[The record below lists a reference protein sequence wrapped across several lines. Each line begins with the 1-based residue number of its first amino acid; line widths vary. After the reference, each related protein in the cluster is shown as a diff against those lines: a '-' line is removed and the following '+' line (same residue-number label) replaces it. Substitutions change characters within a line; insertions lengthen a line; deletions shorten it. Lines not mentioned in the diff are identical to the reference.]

1 MSILTTF
8 THPSDIRWQG
18 RQRLHHTIFLAKNI
32 LLMPFIILVIVESAL
47 IKSWWPYESWEYA
60 PYEFWLRIGLALI
73 PDLVYTIIAFFLIL
87 NPMHHS
93 TYSFHP
99 IFALVGSVLTVCL
112 YVQVC
117 WLGPFLAYANEVQF
131 PNEDAWQS
139 IVYAE
144 AGIQVVLLL
153 MWAGMMGLSAVA
165 VHKWRAGKKGGV
177 EEVRV

>member
-1 MSILTTF
+1 
-8 THPSDIRWQG
+8 
-18 RQRLHHTIFLAKNI
+18 
-32 LLMPFIILVIVESAL
+32 
-47 IKSWWPYESWEYA
+47 
-60 PYEFWLRIGLALI
+60 
-73 PDLVYTIIAFFLIL
+73 
-87 NPMHHS
+87 MHHS

-112 YVQVC
+112 YIQVC

-165 VHKWRAGKKGGV
+165 VHKWRAGKRGEV
-177 EEVRV
+177 EEVSV